1 MAASCKQVYFEEVGQ
16 MLSLE
21 HPAIHRYSR
30 DKCRLK
36 VMTQNNFHDMLGKWS
51 WEIIHAIVVQKD
63 DSGFLG
69 TDLVERNIMFDLI
82 MPEEVEFVF
91 FRKKSITIVKKG
103 SAGWDPILKTLNEVF
118 QEYSLKAR
126 I

>member
-1 MAASCKQVYFEEVGQ
+1 

-21 HPAIHRYSR
+21 HPAIHSYSR

-51 WEIIHAIVVQKD
+51 WEIIHEIVSQKD
-63 DSGFLG
+63 DSAFLK

-91 FRKKSITIVKKG
+91 FRKKSITIIKKCNAEWG
-103 SAGWDPILKTLNEVF
+103 TIIKTLNEVF
-118 QEYSLKAR
+118 QEYSLKPR
-126 I
+126 V